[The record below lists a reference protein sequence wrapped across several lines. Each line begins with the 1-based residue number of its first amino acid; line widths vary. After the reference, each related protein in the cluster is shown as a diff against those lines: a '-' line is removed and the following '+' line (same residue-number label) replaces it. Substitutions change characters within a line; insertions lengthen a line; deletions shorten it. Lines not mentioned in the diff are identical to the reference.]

1 VQPSDGAAAAGQCQ
15 NEWPWPGV
23 LTGFCSSRSSSDS
36 SGHAKNDYV
45 CTSRKVASA
54 TWVNARWNWQS
65 ILIHFGKS
73 FLCVGSCVESAECPR
88 QVCLMLDQLAEISP
102 RSHCHS
108 FRIPHI
114 STCFFEQTCGIA
126 QLNQPQDTTTVV
138 TCERSLRLGSNNL
151 QQVIHI
157 YLCAVH
163 MYDVCMCTWEGVD
176 ES

>member
-1 VQPSDGAAAAGQCQ
+1 MFILFVYHRLSYSPCSWQVSVQPSDGAAAAGQCQ

-108 FRIPHI
+108 FRIPHLYMFLRTDLRHRAAQPT
-114 STCFFEQTCGIA
+114 SRYDNCCNLREIA
-126 QLNQPQDTTTVV
+126 AT
-138 TCERSLRLGSNNL
+138 RL
-151 QQVIHI
+151 Q
-157 YLCAVH
+157 
-163 MYDVCMCTWEGVD
+163 
-176 ES
+176 